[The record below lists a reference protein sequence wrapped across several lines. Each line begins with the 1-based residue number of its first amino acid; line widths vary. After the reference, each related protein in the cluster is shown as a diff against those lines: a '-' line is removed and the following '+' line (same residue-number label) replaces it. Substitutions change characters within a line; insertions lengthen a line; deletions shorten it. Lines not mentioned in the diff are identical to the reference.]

1 MVTSAAAGNTTVN
14 MSRNPYY
21 WQPGVPYLEHLV
33 WNVIADSNSR
43 VLAVRSGAA
52 QIALN
57 PPFSQI
63 ATLKKTQGVRLL
75 IEPFSG
81 SAEEIV
87 NNAAPPFNQVNV
99 RRALAYATPV
109 AAIIKSVYGGYG
121 LPSNNV
127 MGSRLKYWSA
137 SAPSFEYNLA
147 KAKELLKTTTVPNGF
162 NMTII
167 VPNSEPEL
175 ALTASIEQSAWA
187 QIGIHAN
194 IETLQATSAFSDWF
208 AEKYQYFI
216 EPPEG
221 SVIETYAPD
230 SPSLEAEDFPDSGTH
245 SSFSNYNDPE
255 VTEKIRRAVT
265 SQSEAERAQLF
276 AEVQADVNFKDA
288 GYISIAFLPKLTVVS
303 EKLRGFEVPPTG
315 YYRMQYA
322 WLQP

>member
-1 MVTSAAAGNTTVN
+1 
-14 MSRNPYY
+14 
-21 WQPGVPYLEHLV
+21 
-33 WNVIADSNSR
+33 
-43 VLAVRSGAA
+43 
-52 QIALN
+52 
-57 PPFSQI
+57 
-63 ATLKKTQGVRLL
+63 
-75 IEPFSG
+75 
-81 SAEEIV
+81 
-87 NNAAPPFNQVNV
+87 
-99 RRALAYATPV
+99 
-109 AAIIKSVYGGYG
+109 
-121 LPSNNV
+121 
-127 MGSRLKYWSA
+127 
-137 SAPSFEYNLA
+137 
-147 KAKELLKTTTVPNGF
+147 
-162 NMTII
+162 MTII